1 MRNHAV
7 PARGV
12 SAALTGPRVVGG
24 LPLTIALFS
33 RLAAA
38 AGLLIVSAVPLA
50 AQETFTNVQHLLRPG
65 DTVFVIDE
73 TGIETRGRV
82 AGINS
87 SALRLAVNGSEREWS
102 AATIWRVTRRG
113 DSLKNGM
120 LIGAVTGGVIG
131 GVGGLALASL
141 LRNEGHEAVGP
152 FFFLLGV
159 GAGGGAGIGAGL
171 DALIAGRTVIYQQ
184 RSARV
189 MVVPVVTPHTQAM
202 QFGFRF

>member
-7 PARGV
+7 
-12 SAALTGPRVVGG
+12 S
-24 LPLTIALFS
+24 TIALCS

-50 AQETFTNVQHLLRPG
+50 AQEAFTNVQRVLRAG

-73 TGIETRGRV
+73 TGTETRGRV
-82 AGINS
+82 AGISS

-113 DSLKNGM
+113 DSLRNGT

-141 LRNEGHEAVGP
+141 LRNEGHDTVGP

-171 DALIAGRTVIYQQ
+171 DALIAGRTLIYQQ
-184 RSARV
+184 RSGRV
-189 MVVPVVTPHTQAM
+189 RFVPVVTPRTQAM
-202 QFGFRF
+202 QLGFRF